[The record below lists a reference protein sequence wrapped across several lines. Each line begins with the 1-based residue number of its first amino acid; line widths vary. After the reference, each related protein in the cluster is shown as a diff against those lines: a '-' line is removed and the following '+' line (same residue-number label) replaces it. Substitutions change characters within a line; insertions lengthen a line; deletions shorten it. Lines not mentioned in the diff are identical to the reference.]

1 MTQTHE
7 YTKTAE
13 LLCSSEAAGS
23 FTVLCDFFSDAN
35 IEELFE
41 GQSVT
46 VFAPTDTAFA
56 SLFALLEET
65 GTEVDEETLS
75 EIFFFHATMGMVT
88 SSDLECGGL
97 IEMAAGGSSRTKC
110 ATKEW
115 GEDYL
120 IQKGGGNRKNNI
132 EPVIIAADIMAC
144 DDSVVHVITEV
155 MLPNYIG
162 ELM

>member
-1 MTQTHE
+1 MMVHV
-7 YTKTAE
+7 YLFLNYYVVVK
-13 LLCSSEAAGS
+13 LLV
-23 FTVLCDFFSDAN
+23 VLLSCDFFSDAN

-65 GTEVDEETLS
+65 DTEVDEETLG
-75 EIFFFHATMGMVT
+75 EIFFFHATMGLVT
-88 SSDLECGGL
+88 SSDLECSGL

-115 GEDYL
+115 SGEEYL